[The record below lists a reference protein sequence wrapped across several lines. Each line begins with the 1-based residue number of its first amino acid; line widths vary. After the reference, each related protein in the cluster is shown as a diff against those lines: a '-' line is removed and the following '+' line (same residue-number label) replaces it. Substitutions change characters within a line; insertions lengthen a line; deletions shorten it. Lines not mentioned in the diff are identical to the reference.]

1 MDYDDGSPGANS
13 GLVALGAS
21 IYGGLIAWQFLS
33 VMINAGFAAL
43 ALAVTVVQ
51 LLLIVPAFTLIDR
64 RNALKTYAGWL
75 IIATGLVGML
85 TAMTPLAAQPEDSID
100 AQLLK
105 LSEEEG
111 QRELLELDLRY
122 AGSDDEDD
130 MKDYREEREDIE
142 DSLSKKRKKE
152 IQRERQTL
160 KAERSLIRFDREIR
174 TNNLRAST
182 LRYAGAM
189 LGLLL
194 ILLAAVRE
202 D

>member
-1 MDYDDGSPGANS
+1 MDYDDGSPGASS